1 MSHGSWQAAWRK
13 ALCVCLVLT
22 TLLAPGTGFGQIPQP
37 SAPVLTPVPATRGGS
52 GPQMPG
58 VPSIPSRITAGSDY
72 RLGTGDT
79 VEVVLAGRVD
89 VARQVA
95 MVSADGNVA
104 VPPIGAVPVGGLTVL
119 EAQTRMAELAKPL
132 FRYLD
137 LTVSLIG
144 TRSFE
149 VTVSGEVQR
158 PGTLVLS
165 ATERVHQVILL
176 AGGVTPR
183 GSLRNIA
190 LSRGGRAE
198 ARVDLLRFLLTGD
211 PGQNPYVTEGTTITV
226 PPRGPSVTLTGAFV
240 RPGEYEIVGKESLRA
255 LLVLTGGLT
264 QSAPGEARL
273 TRIGPDGKKTTLPLD
288 LTQALKAPADVE
300 LQPGD
305 GVYVPPLAVVQDVI
319 EARGA
324 FNGTSEP
331 GRTTTAGKPT
341 IVQRF
346 ELAGGAA
353 PFADL
358 SRAVIER
365 SGVSGPR
372 QLIPVDLRRLLVE
385 KDETQNVPLQNG
397 DIVMLPVVDD
407 KIYVLGAVRV
417 PGGMDYRSN
426 LSSREYIALA
436 GGPTSR
442 AKMTATKMTFPDG
455 HTYALTDA
463 PPLEPGAVVTVP
475 EVLVHWWDDYG
486 TIAQLL
492 ATLVTAYTGIFILF
506 GGARDIQRLNQ

>member
-1 MSHGSWQAAWRK
+1 MSRGCWQAAWQK
-13 ALCVCLVLT
+13 ALCVCLVFT

-37 SAPVLTPVPATRGGS
+37 SAPVLTPVPAARGGS

-58 VPSIPSRITAGSDY
+58 SLSIPPRITAGSDY

-79 VEVVLAGRVD
+79 VEVVLAGRVE

-95 MVSADGNVA
+95 MVSADGNIA
-104 VPPIGAVPVGGLTVL
+104 VPPIGAVPVAGLTVL
-119 EAQTRMAELAKPL
+119 EAQTRMTELAKPL

-183 GSLRNIA
+183 GSLRNIV
-190 LSRGGRAE
+190 LSRGGRAQ
-198 ARVDLLRFLLTGD
+198 ARVDLLRLLLSGD
-211 PGQNPYVTEGTTITV
+211 PRHKPYVTH
-226 PPRGPSVTLTGAFV
+226 
-240 RPGEYEIVGKESLRA
+240 
-255 LLVLTGGLT
+255 
-264 QSAPGEARL
+264 
-273 TRIGPDGKKTTLPLD
+273 
-288 LTQALKAPADVE
+288 
-300 LQPGD
+300 
-305 GVYVPPLAVVQDVI
+305 
-319 EARGA
+319 
-324 FNGTSEP
+324 GTSEL
-331 GRTTTAGKPT
+331 GRATTAGKPT
-341 IVQRF
+341 LVPRF
-346 ELAGGAA
+346 ELAGGGRVFDGVQRAGGAA

-385 KDETQNVPLQNG
+385 KDETQNIPLQNG
-397 DIVMLPVVDD
+397 DILTLPVVDD
-407 KIYVLGAVRV
+407 KIYVIGAVRV

-436 GGPTSR
+436 GGPTTR
-442 AKMTATKMTFPDG
+442 AKMTATKGTFPDG
-455 HTYALTDA
+455 HTYALAAA

-475 EVLVHWWDDYG
+475 EVLVHWWADYG
-486 TIAQLL
+486 TVGPVLEPPRFPPGGPLPARRRGSGHESGQEQARAAPSAQ
-492 ATLVTAYTGIFILF
+492 
-506 GGARDIQRLNQ
+506 